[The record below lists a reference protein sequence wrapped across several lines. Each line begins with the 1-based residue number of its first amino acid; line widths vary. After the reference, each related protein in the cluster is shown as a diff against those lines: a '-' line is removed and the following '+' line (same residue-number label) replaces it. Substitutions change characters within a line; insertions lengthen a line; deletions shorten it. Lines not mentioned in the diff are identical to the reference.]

1 MQHGQYYSVKT
12 KCNEKQRQTEAE
24 LAGPSNAVKNSK
36 KYKKIANIQ

>member
-12 KCNEKQRQTEAE
+12 TCNEKQRQMEAE

-36 KYKKIANIQ
+36 KYNKIANIQ

>member
-12 KCNEKQRQTEAE
+12 TRNEKQRQTDAE

-36 KYKKIANIQ
+36 KYNKIANIK